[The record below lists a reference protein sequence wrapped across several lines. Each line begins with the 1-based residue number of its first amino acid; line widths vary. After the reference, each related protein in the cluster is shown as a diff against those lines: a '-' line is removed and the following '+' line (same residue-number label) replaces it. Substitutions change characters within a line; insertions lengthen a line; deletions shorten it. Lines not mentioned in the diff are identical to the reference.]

1 MQATTVLQL
10 PLFNICDFALRN
22 IHMQQVRRVDLK
34 TGKVLHK
41 SPKLPQKFFGE
52 GMTILD
58 DVVHQITW
66 QGKQG
71 FTYNVTDLAPL
82 STFHYTTRY

>member
-1 MQATTVLQL
+1 MS
-10 PLFNICDFALRN
+10 DFALRN
-22 IHMQQVRRVDLK
+22 MHMQQVRRVDLK